1 MPPSMAASPF
11 QPCYAFK
18 VRSACPQKTRQRNC
32 SGSQMEPFAGPVGM
46 VSALGSR
53 QGQWLCGERVSLLL
67 LMYNPNSTHL
77 SRD

>member
-1 MPPSMAASPF
+1 MPPSPF

-18 VRSACPQKTRQRNC
+18 IPSACPQKTRQRNRW
-32 SGSQMEPFAGPVGM
+32 GSQMEPFTGPVGM

-53 QGQWLCGERVSLLL
+53 QGQWLHGERVSLPL

-77 SRD
+77 SHD